1 MFITVGRQIPTALSV
16 VSYLFLITGILAVI
30 EIIVSATR
38 GAIHPNFLF
47 LGLWIFGGLRRYSRG
62 WRTCALVFIWISL
75 IFLAVIIGVIL
86 FVGGA
91 LWQRPS
97 DHNVVEL
104 PLVWSLM
111 IVVPFFVLTLWQYR
125 VLTRPDIR
133 SLFYGESQTA
143 A

>member
-1 MFITVGRQIPTALSV
+1 MTSGRQIPTALSV
-16 VSYLFLITGILAVI
+16 VSYLFLITGVLSVI
-30 EIIVSATR
+30 EIVFSATR

-47 LGLWIFGGLRRYSRG
+47 LGLWIFAGLRRYSRG

-75 IFLAVIIGVIL
+75 ISLTVFIGIIL
-86 FVGGA
+86 FDGGA

-97 DHNVVEL
+97 DHKLVEL

-111 IVVPFFVLTLWQYR
+111 IVVPFFILEMWQYR